1 MPKDYSL
8 DVTPP
13 NAQRRP
19 EHARDDEWAR
29 AFISRARVG
38 HVATH
43 WEDQPFITPTMFW
56 YDLERHAIAFHS
68 NVVGRVRGNSD
79 SYREVCFEA
88 SEFGRLLPA
97 NIALEFSIQY
107 ESVIAFGTIQVLDDF
122 EEKRRALYGMIGKYF
137 PTMRA
142 GEHYRPITDK
152 ELKRTSVYT
161 IAITSWSGKR
171 NWADRADQS
180 DEWPALGPEWFE
192 QEGA

>member
-29 AFISRARVG
+29 TFIGRARVG

-43 WEDQPFITPTMFW
+43 WEEQPFITPTMFW
-56 YDLERHAIAFHS
+56 YDQERHEIVFHS

-107 ESVIAFGTIQVLDDF
+107 ESVIAFGAIRVLDDV
-122 EEKRRALYGMIGKYF
+122 EEKRRALYGMLGKYF

-152 ELKRTSVYT
+152 ELKRTSVYALT
-161 IAITSWSGKR
+161 ITSWSGKR
-171 NWADRADQS
+171 NWAERAAQS
-180 DEWPALGPEWFE
+180 DEWPPLGPEWFE
-192 QEGA
+192 PEGA